1 MTMVAKKNSYAAA
14 GVDTDKEVVA
24 VHRMAELLVQTHGF
38 RAKNK
43 PLLGMDF
50 FANVVDLGGG
60 MGLALSTDGVGSKV
74 LVAQL
79 LNKYD
84 TIGIDCVATNVN
96 DVLCVG
102 AEPIALLD
110 YIGIQ
115 EHPDETIFG
124 EIAKGLYAGAKLA
137 SISVPGGETAQLPDV
152 IRGEPGG
159 YALDLVGTCVGLVPV
174 DRIVTGQHLQDGD
187 VLIGLRSSGIHSN
200 GLTLARRVLFDACK
214 WNVHTYVED
223 LECTVGEELLRPTK
237 IYARE
242 IVALLRS
249 EVDVRALV
257 NVTSDGFLNLL
268 RLHNEMGYEIVHLP
282 EPQPIFGLIQKQ
294 GHIPNREMY
303 HVYNMGIGFCI
314 GVRKEDVDA
323 TLHILNVNQADA
335 EVIGFVTSQ
344 SPKKVNVRPARLVG
358 EGEKFADV

>member
-1 MTMVAKKNSYAAA
+1 MTMAAKETSYAAA
-14 GVDTDKEVVA
+14 GVDTDKEVLA
-24 VHRMAELLVQTHGF
+24 VHKMAELLVRTHGF
-38 RAKNK
+38 RPKNR

-50 FANVVDLGGG
+50 FANVIDLGGG
-60 MGLALSTDGVGSKV
+60 IGLALSTDGVGSKV

-96 DVLCVG
+96 DILCVG

-115 EHPDETIFG
+115 QHPDEHIFG

-137 SISVPGGETAQLPDV
+137 SISVPGGETAQLPDI

-159 YALDLVGTCVGLVPV
+159 YALDLVGTCVGLVPT
-174 DRIVTGQHLQDGD
+174 DRIVTGKRLQDGD

-214 WNVHTYVED
+214 WNVNTYLED
-223 LECTVGEELLRPTK
+223 VGSTVGEELLKPTK
-237 IYARE
+237 IYAKE

-249 EVDVRALV
+249 GVDVRALV

-268 RLHNEMGYEIVHLP
+268 RLHNDIGYEIERLP
-282 EPQPIFGLIQKQ
+282 EPQPIFKIIQKQ
-294 GHIPNREMY
+294 GNISNREMY
-303 HVYNMGIGFCI
+303 QVYNMGIGFCV
-314 GVRKEDVDA
+314 GVRKQD
-323 TLHILNVNQADA
+323 ADA
-335 EVIGFVTSQ
+335 ALQVLSVNHAEAEIIGFATSRSQ
-344 SPKKVNVRPARLVG
+344 RKVYVRPAKLVG
-358 EGEKFADV
+358 EGEKFNDA